1 MTEAT
6 KALPTWDLSDLYDA
20 VDDPRLA
27 ADMEAGK
34 GRAVEFATQYK
45 DTIACD
51 DLSAAHLRQA
61 LDEYENLYRFIY
73 KPQAFAQLLF
83 ATDTQNAERGALV
96 QRAQEFGSSV
106 ATHLVFFDLEIGR
119 IPQATYA
126 AIAASPELAPY
137 RHYLDHERELA
148 AHNLS
153 EPEEKI
159 LVETSNVRGGAF
171 GRLFTEIHG
180 RAKFR
185 LECDG
190 QVEELTQSQITARLY
205 DPDRAARQQA
215 AASISATMDEL
226 GHIGTFIYNTLLHE
240 KDILDRLRGFPGA
253 EASRH
258 LANEL
263 DGAVVDTMV
272 QVCVDNFDIGA
283 DYYRLKGRLL
293 GLDDLTHYD
302 RYAPISGEE
311 SDISFD
317 QARDLVLQSFGGFA
331 PRLAELAEPFFSKGW
346 IDAQLAPGKRGGAFC
361 AGTTPDLHPYVL
373 MNYTGQPRDV
383 MTLAHELGHGVHDVL
398 ASRNHLLD
406 YHPVLPLAETA
417 STFGEMLVFDH
428 LRGQLDSNQAKLAL
442 LCGKIEDSLAT
453 VFRQVAM
460 FRFERQAHQARRQEG
475 ELPPERFDQLWQT
488 NMQAM
493 FGEALTLGE
502 EHATW
507 WRYIPH
513 IIQTPFYVYA
523 YAFGELLVLSL
534 YARYQQEG
542 AAFVDKYFELLAA
555 GRSKAPAELVGAL
568 GIDLQAREF
577 WQGGC
582 DLIRGRVAEAKE
594 LAG

>member
-1 MTEAT
+1 M
-6 KALPTWDLSDLYDA
+6 
-20 VDDPRLA
+20 
-27 ADMEAGK
+27 
-34 GRAVEFATQYK
+34 
-45 DTIACD
+45 
-51 DLSAAHLRQA
+51 
-61 LDEYENLYRFIY
+61 
-73 KPQAFAQLLF
+73 LF
-83 ATDTQNAERGALV
+83 ATDTQNAQRGALV
-96 QRAQEFGSSV
+96 QRTQEFGSAV
-106 ATHLVFFDLEIGR
+106 ATHLVFFDLEIGH
-119 IPQATYA
+119 IPQATYDK
-126 AIAASPELAPY
+126 IAASQELAPY

-148 AHNLS
+148 AHNLT

-185 LECDG
+185 LERDG
-190 QVEELTQSQITARLY
+190 EVEQLTQSQIIAHLHS
-205 DPDRAARQQA
+205 PDRQLRQQA

-226 GHIGTFIYNTLLHE
+226 GHLGTFIYNTLLHE
-240 KDILDRLRGFPGA
+240 KDIIDRLRGFPGA
-253 EASRH
+253 ETSRH

-263 DGAVVDTMV
+263 DGAIVDTMV

-283 DYYRLKGRLL
+283 QYYRLKGRLL
-293 GLDDLTHYD
+293 DLDHLTHYD
-302 RYAPISGEE
+302 RYAPISGRE

-317 QARDLVLQSFGGFA
+317 QAQTLVLESFGGFA
-331 PRLAELAEPFFSKGW
+331 PRLAELAEPFFSQGW

-361 AGTTPDLHPYVL
+361 AGITPDLHPYVL

-398 ASRNHLLD
+398 AGGNHLLD

-417 STFGEMLVFDH
+417 STFGEMLVFDR
-428 LRGQLDSNQAKLAL
+428 LRGKLDTKDEKLAL

-453 VFRQVAM
+453 VFRQIAM
-460 FRFERQAHQARRQEG
+460 FRFERQAHQARREEG
-475 ELPPERFDQLWQT
+475 ELPPERLDELWQT
-488 NMQAM
+488 HMQAM
-493 FGEALTLGE
+493 FGTSLTLGA

-534 YARYQQEG
+534 YARYQQQG
-542 AAFVDKYFELLAA
+542 DAFVDQYFKLLAA
-555 GRSKAPAELVGAL
+555 GGSQAPAQLVGAL
-568 GIDLQAREF
+568 GIDLGARNF

-582 DLIRGRVAEAKE
+582 NLIRDRVAEAGA